1 MATSQHTNLLPDALS
16 PLILPGGRRLP
27 SWKRPGLPKKSS
39 IVGTMVRDKSLSPS
53 QAGGSFD
60 SIGSVYEG
68 SEGGGVQQRIFQLE
82 KNIIFLKQ
90 QHRDTLQQLHK
101 EIERLKI
108 ENRGEHICTC
118 SLHPSG

>member
-1 MATSQHTNLLPDALS
+1 MLPDTLS
-16 PLILPGGRRLP
+16 PLILPGGGRLP

-39 IVGTMVRDKSLSPS
+39 IVGTLVRDKSLSPS
-53 QAGGSFD
+53 HVGGSFD
-60 SIGSVYEG
+60 SIGSVCEG

-82 KNIIFLKQ
+82 KNILFLKQ

-108 ENRGEHICTC
+108 ENRG
-118 SLHPSG
+118 GY